1 MWCVIW
7 SKLWFYKC
15 TQFFNEFKQFCKFNV
30 HNISKNVNNFIHSM
44 YTIFQ
49 GMYVNNYV
57 YSTHTIFQ
65 WIYTNNT
72 ISHIPCKQIFKDNT
86 QFFIF
91 NIYNIFKLCRFLI
104 YTKYQVLYIQHTQ
117 FFFWW
122 EHPQFC
128 IFNVHNN
135 INLTYTIFHTQQR
148 FKTSNP
154 SFLLMYLQKSC

>member
-1 MWCVIW
+1 MIW

-15 TQFFNEFKQFCKFNV
+15 TQFFNEFTQFCKFNV
-30 HNISKNVNNFIHSM
+30 HNISKIVNNFLHSM

-57 YSTHTIFQ
+57 DSTRTIFQ

-72 ISHIPCKQIFKDNT
+72 ISYIQCTQIFKVNT
-86 QFFIF
+86 LLYIF
-91 NIYNIFKLCRFLI
+91 NIYNIFKLCWFLI
-104 YTKYQVLYIQHTQ
+104 CTNFQVLYIQHTQ
-117 FFFWW
+117 FYS
-122 EHPQFC
+122 
-128 IFNVHNN
+128 FNVHNN
-135 INLTYTIFHTQQR
+135 INLTYTIFRTQQR